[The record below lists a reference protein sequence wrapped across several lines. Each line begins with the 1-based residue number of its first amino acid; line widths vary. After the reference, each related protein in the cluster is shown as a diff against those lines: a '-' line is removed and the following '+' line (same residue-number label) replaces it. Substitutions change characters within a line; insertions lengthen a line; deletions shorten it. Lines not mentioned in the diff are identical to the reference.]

1 MRKKDSYSLVMR
13 PLKVWVPKILKHR
26 LFLVSLSHFPLL
38 LRDFGMAGF
47 AKQPVAVSF
56 DEKTFHINIPTLESE
71 NWVHNG
77 IDVVNVAFGV
87 PDNLG
92 T

>member
-1 MRKKDSYSLVMR
+1 M
-13 PLKVWVPKILKHR
+13 
-26 LFLVSLSHFPLL
+26 FFVSLSHFPLL
-38 LRDFGMAGF
+38 FRDFGMAGF

>member
-1 MRKKDSYSLVMR
+1 
-13 PLKVWVPKILKHR
+13 
-26 LFLVSLSHFPLL
+26 
-38 LRDFGMAGF
+38 MAGF
-47 AKQPVAVSF
+47 AKQSVPVSF

-77 IDVVNVAFGV
+77 VDMVNVAFGV

>member
-1 MRKKDSYSLVMR
+1 
-13 PLKVWVPKILKHR
+13 
-26 LFLVSLSHFPLL
+26 
-38 LRDFGMAGF
+38 MAGF
-47 AKQPVAVSF
+47 AKQPVAFSL
-56 DEKTFHINIPTLESE
+56 DEKAFHINIPTLESE

>member
-1 MRKKDSYSLVMR
+1 M
-13 PLKVWVPKILKHR
+13 
-26 LFLVSLSHFPLL
+26 FFVSLSYFPLL

-47 AKQPVAVSF
+47 AKQSVPVSF

-77 IDVVNVAFGV
+77 IDVVNMTFGV

>member
-1 MRKKDSYSLVMR
+1 
-13 PLKVWVPKILKHR
+13 
-26 LFLVSLSHFPLL
+26 
-38 LRDFGMAGF
+38 MAGF

-56 DEKTFHINIPTLESE
+56 DEKTFHINVPTLESD
-71 NWVHNG
+71 NWVHNWV
-77 IDVVNVAFGV
+77 DVVNVAFGV